1 MSLPLK
7 SVSSKVG
14 GNRPFMLMKRPF
26 IAFFVLIAVFASAL
40 VSEAAPLRVFIRGG
54 KKTHGPGA
62 HEHERFLGDWTKL
75 LSSRGMVV
83 NGGMEFPTEA
93 ELDKTDLLVM
103 YSQDG
108 GEIPADK
115 RAGLEKFLKR
125 GGGLTVIHTAAVPK
139 TKEGADYLKSI
150 IGGTWVPGSTKWLE
164 GPMSLYY
171 VNRTHEITTGVANY
185 DMNDEIY
192 YDMDISPNVTVLA
205 GAYTPN
211 VSGARKNDQ
220 RGLPGKGKVT
230 VYDIAP
236 QMWTYEATLPGGQP
250 HRAFVHIPGHM
261 YTNFD
266 MPQFRAVLLRGMAW
280 SAKRP
285 NVDEFCSKEE
295 LASLR
300 YPTGGPKLP
309 ANELKELVIHPDF
322 KMTLIASEPL
332 INKAMNMDWDS
343 QGRLWVVETPEYP
356 DGRYANDTQDLVQRW
371 VDAKVDPATG
381 RYERPAHDK
390 VSILTDTNG
399 DGVMDKKVI
408 FYEGLELAT
417 SLAFYKDG
425 VIVSQAPDIL
435 WLRDTDGDGK
445 ADKVVK
451 LYTGLG
457 TRDTHAVMNNIRW
470 GFDGWIYA
478 THGYSSSPK
487 VTNGDGSKDF
497 GTIGSGVVRFKP
509 DGSAIEQYS
518 SKGGNTWGLQVA
530 WDNEVFYTQPT
541 SGDLLMNVVLS
552 ENNLSKGRAQ
562 GVNSFNVVRK
572 THATHP
578 LIPYDQLPYVQ
589 IDFVGQFTAAAG
601 CVIYGGGAWPSEY
614 NYNYFTTE
622 PTINIVHH
630 EVVTPSGVSFTAAR
644 VPDRENVEFIAGR
657 DYWFRPIEVRTG
669 PDGAVYL
676 VDFYNQAAIHNDT
689 RGPKHGPRNAAVRPD
704 RDHYYGRIWRIDHKD
719 SKPLK
724 LPNLT
729 AKNTDGLIAALR
741 SPNDNVR
748 MNAVRLLAETE
759 NPALAAK
766 IQPLMDAK
774 ENPATRVAALW
785 TLHRIGGL
793 NEATLVAA
801 VNDAAVPVKKNGL
814 KIAQL
819 PPTSQRGPETQLHQA
834 MIRELNDPNPQVR
847 LEALVALGSFEV
859 DDDVA
864 AALVAVYPQLDDG
877 WLQSAALGV
886 ANSAPRKMIETALAT
901 ANPAPL
907 RSLVMSLTQKLAEKG
922 DADEAANL
930 VIAMTGKP
938 AAADPLKQAILEGL
952 VQSLKLEAR
961 PEFSAALQA
970 ALQKLLKSPNDD
982 LAIAALP
989 LTVRWDTGRRLDDTV
1004 IPLLQELVGS
1014 LKDKSKTDDERL
1026 KTATSLL
1033 AVRHIND
1040 TIIPGVSAVLGSDA
1054 SENLQRGVLEAF
1066 GNLPGPKMG
1075 AVIID
1080 SYPKLNATLQGVAFT
1095 QIMKRAEWALSFL
1108 DALQSKKIDPITI
1121 GPANLHRLR
1130 THANVKVAKKANELI
1145 DELRGPE
1152 AKEKDALIAKFSHA
1166 VEKPGNMAKGK
1177 ELFTVNCAVCHKLGN
1192 EGREVGPV
1200 LTGMGAHGPAELLV
1214 HIIDPNRAVEQNY
1227 VSISFETKDG
1237 ESYDGIVAQENR
1249 ESVFIKNAAGEMEL
1263 KKSNIKSRRSTGM
1276 SLMPNGFEALGEEGL
1291 RDILTYIC
1299 GGEQKYRYIDL
1310 SQAYTA
1316 DSRRGLYIKEENV
1329 NDTLKFVKFGDVK
1342 VGEVPFYIA
1351 DPAKYGRNLLVLKGG
1366 GQNTYSYT
1374 MPQKVE
1380 AKVGFAVARLHFLGG
1395 VAGWGHP
1402 YTPGAPAL
1410 KVTVVYAD
1418 GQKEELPMKNG
1429 DEFAD
1434 FIRVVEVPGSKLTEG
1449 LVKENQLRWYTKTL
1463 KRVGVVEKLIIES
1476 YANGLAPTTVAIT
1489 AELPGPDGNARPE
1502 PVQVAS
1508 TQPVA
1513 MTKPFVWGKGTKVL
1527 LVGGGSS
1534 HDYNRFF
1541 NESDT
1546 ATLKAAGMTAN
1557 YTEDPDVT
1565 ARELANVDVAVWS
1578 VNKNGFQT
1586 PALREALLKFIAQG
1600 KGLVLL
1606 HPGVWYNWKDWPEYN
1621 KVIAGGGS
1629 RGHNKLGEYEVNV
1642 TNPNHP
1648 IMKGVPEKFTI
1659 TDELYYFIPDPEGT
1673 PIDVLAT
1680 AHSTVKDATFPQ
1692 VFVVKHPQTRIAGI
1706 TLGHDERAH
1715 DLPAYKTL
1723 LINAINWTNKK

>member
-7 SVSSKVG
+7 TVSAKLG
-14 GNRPFMLMKRPF
+14 GNRPNMSMKRPF
-26 IAFFVLIAVFASAL
+26 IALLALVAIFASAL
-40 VSEAAPLRVFIRGG
+40 VTEAADLRVFIRGG

-75 LSSRGMVV
+75 LTERGMKVS
-83 NGGMEFPTEA
+83 GGMEFPTEA
-93 ELDKTDLLVM
+93 QLDQTDLLVM

-115 RAGLEKFLKR
+115 RAGLDKFLKR
-125 GGGLTVIHTAAVPK
+125 GGGLTVIHTATVPK

-164 GPMSLYY
+164 GPMSFYY
-171 VNRTHEITTGVANY
+171 VNRTHPITTGVANY

-192 YDMDISPNVTVLA
+192 YDMDLSPDITVLG

-211 VSGARKNDQ
+211 TSSARKNDQ
-220 RGLPGKGKVT
+220 RGLPGKGKIT

-250 HRAFVHIPGHM
+250 HRAFVQIPGHM
-261 YTNFD
+261 YTNFN
-266 MPQFRAVLLRGMAW
+266 MPHFRAVLLRGMAW
-280 SAKRP
+280 AAKRP

-295 LASLR
+295 LDSLR
-300 YPTGGPKLP
+300 YPEGGPSRPDK
-309 ANELKELVIHPDF
+309 ELKELVIHPEF
-322 KMTLIASEPL
+322 KMKLVATEPL
-332 INKAMNMDWDS
+332 INKVMNVDWDP
-343 QGRLWVVETPEYP
+343 QGRLWVAETPEYP

-371 VDAKVDPATG
+371 VDGKVDPATG
-381 RYERPAHDK
+381 RYDRPAHDK
-390 VSILTDTNG
+390 ISILSDTDG
-399 DGVMDKKVI
+399 DGVMDKKDV
-408 FYEGLELAT
+408 FYDGLELVT

-435 WLRDTDGDGK
+435 WLRDTNGDGK
-445 ADKVVK
+445 ADKVEK

-457 TRDTHAVMNNIRW
+457 TRDTHSLINNIRW

-497 GTIGSGVVRFKP
+497 GNIGSGVIRFKP
-509 DGSAIEQYS
+509 DGTGIEQYS
-518 SKGGNTWGLQVA
+518 SKGGNTWGLQVS
-530 WDNEVFYTQPT
+530 WDNEIFYTQPT

-552 ENNLSKGRAQ
+552 ENNLSKGRVQ

-601 CVIYGGGAWPSEY
+601 CVIYGGGAWPEKY

-630 EVVTPSGVSFTAAR
+630 EVVTPAGVSYTAAR
-644 VPDRENVEFIAGR
+644 EPDRENVEFIAGK

-676 VDFYNQAAIHNDT
+676 VDFYNQAVIHNDT
-689 RGPKHGPRNAAVRPD
+689 RGPKHGPRNAAIRPD

-719 SKPLK
+719 AKKLALPKLFSKDV
-724 LPNLT
+724 
-729 AKNTDGLIAALR
+729 DGLVAALR
-741 SPNDNVR
+741 HPNDNVR
-748 MNAVRLLAETE
+748 LSAVRLLSETE

-766 IQPLMDAK
+766 IQPLTAAK
-774 ENPATRVAALW
+774 ESDATRIAALW

-801 VNDAAVPVKKNGL
+801 VNAPSIPVKKNGL
-814 KIAQL
+814 RIAQL

-834 MIRELNDPNPQVR
+834 MIRELLDPNPQVQ
-847 LEALVALGSFEV
+847 LQALVSLGSFEV

-864 AALVAVYPQLDDG
+864 MALVSVYPKLSDG
-877 WLQSAALGV
+877 FLQSAALGV
-886 ANSAPRKMIETALAT
+886 ANTAPRKLITVALAS

-907 RSLVMSLTQKLAEKG
+907 RPLVMALTEKLAEKQ
-922 DADEAANL
+922 DAEEAANL
-930 VIAMTGKP
+930 VIAMSTKP
-938 AAADPLKQAILEGL
+938 ATADPLKQAVLEAL
-952 VQSLKLEAR
+952 VQSLKPNVR
-961 PEFSAALQA
+961 PDWSVALQA
-970 ALQKLLKSPNDD
+970 AVEKLLKSPNDE

-989 LTVRWDTGRRLDDTV
+989 LTVRWDTGRKLDDTV
-1004 IPLLQELVGS
+1004 NPLLTEMVQAVKS
-1014 LKDKSKTDDERL
+1014 ADKKDDERL
-1026 KTATSLL
+1026 KIAQALL
-1033 AVRHIND
+1033 AVRHVND
-1040 TIIPGVSAVLGSDA
+1040 SILPGVSSVLGSNA
-1054 SENLQRGVLEAF
+1054 SDDLQRGILETL
-1066 GNLPGPKMG
+1066 GGLPGAKIG
-1075 AVIID
+1075 ALIIG
-1080 SYPKLNATLQGVAFT
+1080 SYPKLDASMQSVAFS
-1095 QIMKRAEWALSFL
+1095 QLMKRAEWTVSFL
-1108 DALQSKKIDPITI
+1108 DALEAKQVDPTTI

-1130 THANVKVAKKANELI
+1130 THANIKVSKKANDLI
-1145 DELRGPE
+1145 DALRGPE

-1177 ELFTVNCAVCHKLGN
+1177 ELFTVNCAVCHKLGD
-1192 EGREVGPV
+1192 EGRDVGPV

-1227 VSISFETKDG
+1227 VAVNFETKDG
-1237 ESYDGIVAQENR
+1237 ESYDGIVVQENR
-1249 ESVFIKNAAGEMEL
+1249 EAVIIKNAAGEMTI
-1263 KKSNIKSRRSTGM
+1263 KKDNIKSRRSTGL
-1276 SLMPNGFEALGEEGL
+1276 SLMPGGFEVLGEEGL

-1299 GGEQKYRYIDL
+1299 GGEQKYRYIELRD
-1310 SQAYTA
+1310 AYTA

-1329 NDTLKFVKFGDVK
+1329 KDTLKFVKFGDVK

-1351 DPAKYGRNLLVLKGG
+1351 DPAKYGRNLIVLKGG
-1366 GQNTYSYT
+1366 GQNTYSFT
-1374 MPQKVE
+1374 FPQKVE
-1380 AKVGFAVARLHFLGG
+1380 AKVGFAATKLHFLGG

-1402 YTPGAPAL
+1402 YTPGAPAM

-1429 DEFAD
+1429 EEFAD

-1449 LVKENQLRWYTKTL
+1449 LVKENQLRWYTKPL
-1463 KRVGVVEKLIIES
+1463 KRTAVIEKLVIES

-1489 AELPGPDGNARPE
+1489 AELPGAGGHSSAE
-1502 PVQVAS
+1502 PVKVAS
-1508 TQPVA
+1508 NAPVA
-1513 MTKPFVWGKGTKVL
+1513 PAKSFTWDKGTKVL

-1534 HDYNRFF
+1534 HDYTRFF
-1541 NESDT
+1541 NFADM
-1546 ATLKAAGMTAN
+1546 ATLKEAGMTVN
-1557 YTEDPDVT
+1557 YTEDPAVT
-1565 ARELANVDVAVWS
+1565 ARELANVDVAVFS
-1578 VNKNGFQT
+1578 VNSKGFDT
-1586 PALREALLKFIAQG
+1586 PELREALFKFVAQG

-1606 HPGVWYNWKDWPEYN
+1606 HPGVWYNWKEWPEYN
-1621 KVIAGGGS
+1621 KLIAGGGS
-1629 RGHNKLGEYEVNV
+1629 RGHDKLGEFEVKV
-1642 TNPNHP
+1642 TNAKHP
-1648 IMKGVPEKFTI
+1648 IMKGVPANFTI
-1659 TDELYYFIPDPEGT
+1659 TDELYYFKPDETGT
-1673 PIDVLAT
+1673 PIEVLAT
-1680 AHSTVKDATFPQ
+1680 ADSKIKNETFPQ
-1692 VFVVKHPQTRIAGI
+1692 VFVIKHPQTRIAAI
-1706 TLGHDERAH
+1706 TLGHDARAH